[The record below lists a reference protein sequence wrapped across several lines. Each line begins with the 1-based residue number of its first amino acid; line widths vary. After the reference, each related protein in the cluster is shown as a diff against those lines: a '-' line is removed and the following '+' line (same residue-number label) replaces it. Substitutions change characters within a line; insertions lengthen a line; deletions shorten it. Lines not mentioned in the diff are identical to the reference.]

1 MRIIHAFFL
10 VSTLLFVTG
19 VGFVIAGARATRNGA
34 SSSSTSSS
42 PANAGAAAPVAPV
55 ASVRQIM
62 SVIVD
67 PAARMVFASVGTIVT
82 AAGVDE
88 RAPKSDADWDAVA
101 ANAAALVEAGNL
113 MLMSGRAV
121 DQDGWA
127 RYCRALVDSSKSVLD
142 AADKRNAEGVFAGS
156 EAIYDSCNGCHQTY
170 QRQ

>member
-19 VGFVIAGARATRNGA
+19 VGFVIAGARATRNGPT
-34 SSSSTSSS
+34 SSSSTSAS
-42 PANAGAAAPVAPV
+42 PNAGTPAPVVPV
-55 ASVRQIM
+55 ATVRQLM
-62 SVIVD
+62 SVIVN
-67 PAARMVFASVGTIVT
+67 PAARMVFGSVGTIVT
-82 AAGVDE
+82 AAGVEE
-88 RAPKSDADWDAVA
+88 RAPSSDADWDDVA

-127 RYCRALVDSSKSVLD
+127 RYCRALIDGSKSVLE
-142 AADKRNAEGVFAGS
+142 ATGKRNAEGVFSAS